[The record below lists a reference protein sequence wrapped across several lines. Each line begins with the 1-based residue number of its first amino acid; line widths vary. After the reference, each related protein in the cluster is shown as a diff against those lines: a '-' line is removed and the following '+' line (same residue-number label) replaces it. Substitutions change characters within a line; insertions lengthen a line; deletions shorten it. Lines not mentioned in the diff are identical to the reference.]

1 MTLPEKIYTERD
13 ITRARRKGKAIG
25 WLQGGG
31 VVIGGAMILNFLGW
45 IPTILVMIVVAYGL
59 YRLLSKKPSNR
70 DDDGS

>member
-13 ITRARRKGKAIG
+13 ISRARRKGKAVG

-31 VVIGGAMILNFLGW
+31 VVIGGALILNFLGSMW
-45 IPTILVMIVVAYGL
+45 PIVVLVVVGYGL
-59 YRLLSKKPSNR
+59 YKLLSKKPSDR